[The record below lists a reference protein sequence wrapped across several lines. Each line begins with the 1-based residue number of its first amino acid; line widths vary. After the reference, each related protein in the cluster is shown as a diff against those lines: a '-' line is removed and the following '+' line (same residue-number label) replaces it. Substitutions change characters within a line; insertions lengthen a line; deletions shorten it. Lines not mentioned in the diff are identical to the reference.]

1 MKEYHLRITTPAG
14 DVFDGA
20 VTQLS
25 VRGIM
30 GDLAI
35 MAGHI
40 PFVTTLKDT
49 ENNVRVYLADKEIKT
64 ATCTG
69 GLLTVSKESVQLLAT
84 EIRWQ

>member
-1 MKEYHLRITTPAG
+1 MKEYHLCITTPAG
-14 DVFDGA
+14 DAFDGQ

-25 VRGIM
+25 VRGSM

-40 PFVTTLKDT
+40 PFVTTLKDI
-49 ENNVRVYLADKEIKT
+49 ESNVRVYLSNKEIKT

-69 GLLTVSKESVQLLAT
+69 GLLTVSKDGVQLLAT
-84 EIRWQ
+84 EIHWQ

>member
-14 DVFDGA
+14 DAFDGQ

-49 ENNVRVYLADKEIKT
+49 ENNVRIYFADKGSKI

-69 GLLTVSKESVQLLAT
+69 GLLTVSKETVQLLAT
-84 EIRWQ
+84 EIHWQ